1 VIDLINE
8 CFLVCQELGE
18 LSRSGR
24 ILDQISFNTAK
35 PRFKSCLS
43 SHANLLYKI
52 TWTWPTSAVILHSH
66 SSTHTHT
73 HTSVESVSDCGGT
86 QFRHPTSV
94 IPSGAH
100 FMKKIHSLGHLND
113 VNHALIFALMLRFW
127 CTFFTSASLAGAR
140 LRQTSLRTLSDY
152 GNLSRIYL

>member
-1 VIDLINE
+1 MIDLINE

-73 HTSVESVSDCGGT
+73 HQRGISVGLRRYTIPPPNFGNS
-86 QFRHPTSV
+86 FRS
-94 IPSGAH
+94 
-100 FMKKIHSLGHLND
+100 
-113 VNHALIFALMLRFW
+113 
-127 CTFFTSASLAGAR
+127 TFHEEN
-140 LRQTSLRTLSDY
+140 TLSRPFKRCK
-152 GNLSRIYL
+152 SRAYFCFNAPLLVHLFYFGKLGAS